1 MLFAMKKKK
10 KASVDSEDW
19 EVEMLRLFPAIL
31 QLEES
36 CVECGRQTEGRGG
49 RGGGGGFLT
58 FFLQHNNLY

>member
-1 MLFAMKKKK
+1 MMLFVKEK

-19 EVEMLRLFPAIL
+19 KVEMLRLFPAIL

-36 CVECGRQTEGRGG
+36 CVECGRQTDRGAGG
-49 RGGGGGFLT
+49 RGGGSLT